1 MHSSVLSKN
10 KSPLARTLL
19 YTRFVKILAALIGIL
34 AGAFA
39 LVFGEFDDSP
49 GLQGLGMLLIIF
61 IIFRIVR
68 AWRAQS
74 KK

>member
-1 MHSSVLSKN
+1 MM
-10 KSPLARTLL
+10 
-19 YTRFVKILAALIGIL
+19 KIFAALIGIL

-39 LVFGEFDDSP
+39 MVFGEFDDSP

-61 IIFRIVR
+61 IVFRIVR

-74 KK
+74 KQ